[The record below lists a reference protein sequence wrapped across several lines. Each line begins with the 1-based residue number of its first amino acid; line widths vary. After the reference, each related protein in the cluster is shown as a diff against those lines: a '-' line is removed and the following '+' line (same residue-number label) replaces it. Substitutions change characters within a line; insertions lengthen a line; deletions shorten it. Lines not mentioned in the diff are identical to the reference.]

1 MEHFRLNVVGV
12 NAVILLGGKPV
23 DQDDDN
29 LSTPRILVNVS
40 GKPVIQWLLDSV
52 CLNANDTLHLVYHA
66 EMERYPAFLEV
77 MERAKSTQ
85 GVVAHP
91 LFVDTRGPVET
102 VLSLLQRMDATF
114 LESPMITLDA
124 DTFYESD
131 IVGKFREFC
140 TDNCIFYSDD
150 TDVSGPA
157 VCSYIKTDSN
167 LNGALV
173 TQIKEKERIS
183 SNANTGA
190 YGFKSGQL
198 LLEYS
203 RRVVDVQSSKGI
215 TTGYWMS
222 SVYALMLQDQLRIV
236 ACKMDKFQ
244 KLKEPMQLQTFYANL
259 CLGSERVIR
268 ICFDLDGTLVT
279 SPLIADDYSTVKPLE
294 DNIRTCRLLKEQ
306 GHTIIIYTGRGLQ
319 QSHGNQGVA
328 LKNVAKV
335 TFDTLEEFDIPYDEI
350 YFGKPHA
357 DVYIDG
363 RAVNPTYS
371 FMSQIAGKAK
381 ANAGSPGARR
391 DGERRRSSTDDH
403 GPSEFEAVAARS
415 WNSLEFKSHTVTKYS
430 PHHIIDGEAYW
441 YENAPELAQQYIPRM
456 LSCRIS
462 PDTTCCPRR
471 PGAVKRH

>member
-215 TTGYWMS
+215 TTG
-222 SVYALMLQDQLRIV
+222 
-236 ACKMDKFQ
+236 
-244 KLKEPMQLQTFYANL
+244 
-259 CLGSERVIR
+259 
-268 ICFDLDGTLVT
+268 
-279 SPLIADDYSTVKPLE
+279 
-294 DNIRTCRLLKEQ
+294 
-306 GHTIIIYTGRGLQ
+306 
-319 QSHGNQGVA
+319 
-328 LKNVAKV
+328 
-335 TFDTLEEFDIPYDEI
+335 
-350 YFGKPHA
+350 
-357 DVYIDG
+357 
-363 RAVNPTYS
+363 
-371 FMSQIAGKAK
+371 
-381 ANAGSPGARR
+381 
-391 DGERRRSSTDDH
+391 
-403 GPSEFEAVAARS
+403 
-415 WNSLEFKSHTVTKYS
+415 
-430 PHHIIDGEAYW
+430 
-441 YENAPELAQQYIPRM
+441 
-456 LSCRIS
+456 
-462 PDTTCCPRR
+462 
-471 PGAVKRH
+471 